1 MNGLALEMVKM
12 GVNSW
17 LDNVLQTSVVNQSS
31 TNPVSSAQWRQ
42 YCWPKVVWEI
52 WCKLNI

>member
-42 YCWPKVVWEI
+42 YC
-52 WCKLNI
+52 